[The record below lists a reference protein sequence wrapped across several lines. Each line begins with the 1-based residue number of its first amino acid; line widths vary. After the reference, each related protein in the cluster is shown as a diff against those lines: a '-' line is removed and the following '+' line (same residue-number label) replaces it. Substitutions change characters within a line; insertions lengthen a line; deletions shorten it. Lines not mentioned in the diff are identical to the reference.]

1 MEADLAH
8 HYQVD
13 VVDLWRGRITLRRL
27 ATLTMQLPAGGQLW
41 QATGGAR
48 AWSDT
53 YAGLVATHHGLSILA
68 WQQTEDGQKGK
79 KPPSPA
85 EPPPFYTEVD
95 EQISKADAN
104 ARKFEARQ
112 KLIEA
117 QRASRMT

>member
-1 MEADLAH
+1 MDL
-8 HYQVD
+8 
-13 VVDLWRGRITLRRL
+13 VDLWRGRITFRRL
-27 ATLTMQLPAGGQLW
+27 ATLTLRLPAGGQLW

-53 YAGLVATHHGLSILA
+53 YAGLVATHHGLNVLA

-79 KPPSPA
+79 NGPDPA
-85 EPPPFYTEVD
+85 EPPPFYTDVD
-95 EQISKADAN
+95 ERISTADAN

-112 KLIEA
+112 KLIAA